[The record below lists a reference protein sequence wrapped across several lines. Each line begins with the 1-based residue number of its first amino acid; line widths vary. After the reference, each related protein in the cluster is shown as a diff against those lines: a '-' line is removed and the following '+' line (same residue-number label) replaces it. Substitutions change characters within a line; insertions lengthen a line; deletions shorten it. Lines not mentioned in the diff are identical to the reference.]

1 LGGKSIV
8 GRVQVVR
15 QFLKEAKVELKKVT
29 WPSKKDAIAGTVV
42 VLITVFICAIFL
54 GIVDFWL
61 SKLMRVILS

>member
-1 LGGKSIV
+1 V
-8 GRVQVVR
+8 GRIQVVR
-15 QFLKEAKVELKKVT
+15 QFLKEARVELKKVT

-61 SKLMRVILS
+61 SKLIRVILS